1 MTTTPTAPRAE
12 LTLAEEVLLKQL
24 PPPNVC
30 REIRDKARVSLRRFA
45 REVGVS
51 HGSIAYYER
60 GGQPRVEVAVRYR
73 CELEKLA
80 AAIGYELPLPAE
92 ELTALEKLPSR

>member
-1 MTTTPTAPRAE
+1 MTDILAAPVAA
-12 LTLAEEVLLKQL
+12 LTLAEEVRLTRL
-24 PPPNVC
+24 PPPHIC

-60 GGQPRVEVAVRYR
+60 GGQPRTEVAVRYR

-80 AAIGYELPLPAE
+80 EAIGYEIPA
-92 ELTALEKLPSR
+92 LRRS